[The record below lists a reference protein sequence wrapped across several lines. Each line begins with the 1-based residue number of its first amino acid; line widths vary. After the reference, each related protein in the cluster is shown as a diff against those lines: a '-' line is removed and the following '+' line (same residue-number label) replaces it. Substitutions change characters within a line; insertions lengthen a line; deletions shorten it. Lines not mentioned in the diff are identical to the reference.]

1 MNWANGDAFEGT
13 SVFGHTVR
21 TDTARRV
28 GGDESGP
35 KPTELFLFGIASC
48 TGVDVVR
55 IMRKARQPLDSLK
68 ITVKAEQNEDYPKPF
83 HTVRIHFVAKGK
95 GISEK
100 RLKKAI
106 AHADI
111 EVLRRLEDEAGF
123 HERTKSQDRFF
134 GAGKSGGWRDVLS
147 DAQVKR
153 LVDRHRV
160 QMNRFG
166 YVPDG
171 F

>member
-106 AHADI
+106 
-111 EVLRRLEDEAGF
+111 ELSGEKYCVV
-123 HERTKSQDRFF
+123 SQTVARPASVSTSFEIVE
-134 GAGKSGGWRDVLS
+134 S
-147 DAQVKR
+147 
-153 LVDRHRV
+153 
-160 QMNRFG
+160 
-166 YVPDG
+166 
-171 F
+171 

>member
-35 KPTELFLFGIASC
+35 KPTELLLFGIASC

-106 AHADI
+106 
-111 EVLRRLEDEAGF
+111 ELSGEKYCVV
-123 HERTKSQDRFF
+123 SQTVARPASVSTSFEIVE
-134 GAGKSGGWRDVLS
+134 S
-147 DAQVKR
+147 
-153 LVDRHRV
+153 
-160 QMNRFG
+160 
-166 YVPDG
+166 
-171 F
+171 